1 MLLRTKL
8 NTPAKAVLLGAGVGT
23 ATFVVCWIAATL
35 LSPRYTLPPPPAPP
49 ATSDHNTALTIPPPT
64 VDPGFG
70 WIKPRPARQVYPR
83 PDMRSDPRGFETAAQ
98 AEHGRR
104 INAVAVARVV
114 AREAHMEVSDTVIDA
129 AYDDSPNARGY
140 TAFAELPR
148 SLTYSE
154 IDKMS
159 GLPRDLKIACF
170 SVRDPSGGTNSTRH
184 LIIRHDA
191 MHFLGGNYGGDASLP
206 EWITSGCAGA
216 IRDRSRTLSPAQLN
230 TTLAD
235 MLPKT
240 PEYDDARLGLRKQ
253 LVAAPPVRYAWW
265 PYRTR

>member
-1 MLLRTKL
+1 MS
-8 NTPAKAVLLGAGVGT
+8 PANG
-23 ATFVVCWIAATL
+23 
-35 LSPRYTLPPPPAPP
+35 
-49 ATSDHNTALTIPPPT
+49 TALTIPPPT
-64 VDPGFG
+64 VNPGFG
-70 WIKPRPARQVYPR
+70 WIKPRPAPQVYPR
-83 PDMRSDPRGFETAAQ
+83 PDMRTNPRGFETAAQ

-104 INAVAVARVV
+104 VNAVAVARVV
-114 AREAHMEVSDTVIDA
+114 AREARMEVSDAAIDA

-148 SLTYSE
+148 SLTYSD

-159 GLPRDLKIACF
+159 GLPRELKIACF
-170 SVRDPSGGTNSTRH
+170 SVRDPSGRTNSTRH

-191 MHFLGGNYGGDASLP
+191 THFLGGNYAGDASLP

-216 IRDRSRTLSPAQLN
+216 IHDSYRTLSPAQLN

-240 PEYDDARLGLRKQ
+240 PDYDDARLGLRKQ
-253 LVAAPPVRYAWW
+253 LVSPPPPLRYAWW
-265 PYRTR
+265 PR